1 MPDKHFVGLAITG
14 FKNNGKKRPISRVTL
29 MVDNDNAVTAGDDTG
44 IELAANCPHA
54 TQTMVDAILAQ
65 VKGYQYQMYSAD
77 DANLD
82 PAAEPG
88 DGVTVNGMYSVIA
101 RIDDDGSGYASIS
114 APGEEEQK
122 DEYPAAGPMTQQFDR
137 QIAETRSQITKTAE
151 QIRLEVA
158 NEVAGLST
166 SFTVELGKI
175 SARVDDAEG
184 SIEVA
189 ITTLDGLT
197 VTDSSGTT
205 KIKGS
210 SIETGT
216 LYVSAANV
224 TGTLTADQIKLTGSI
239 SWSDLSSSVQDD
251 INDAYTMAED
261 AQTVA
266 NDVDDVVSGWS
277 YVYRGTT
284 YIDGEMLMTGTVTA
298 TKLQGGTVDILNA
311 SGSSVASMY
320 IEKTSTVGLTIDSDY
335 SLRLLSADNLYLEGE
350 NASLLMSGSG
360 ISVNCGWFVP
370 SGTASY
376 LGYPN
381 RGMWQAVYS
390 YTDTIQT
397 SDRNKK
403 HDIESLP
410 DKYLDMLLDL
420 SIYRFKMNTG
430 TSDRYH
436 VGYVAQDVEE
446 YMNKHD
452 IDSLEFGGF
461 VKDADED
468 GNDIYMLRY
477 GEFMAIHTMAI
488 QKIYQRLEA
497 AGL

>member
-54 TQTMVDAILAQ
+54 TQAMVDAILAQ

-82 PAAEPG
+82 PAAELG
-88 DGVTVNGMYSVIA
+88 DGVTVNGIYSVIA

-158 NEVAGLST
+158 NEVGLST

-251 INDAYTMAED
+251 INGAYSMAED
-261 AQTVA
+261 AQSIA
-266 NDVDDVVSGWS
+266 SDVDDVVSGWS

>member
-1 MPDKHFVGLAITG
+1 MWYLVGPT
-14 FKNNGKKRPISRVTL
+14 F
-29 MVDNDNAVTAGDDTG
+29 
-44 IELAANCPHA
+44 
-54 TQTMVDAILAQ
+54 
-65 VKGYQYQMYSAD
+65 
-77 DANLD
+77 
-82 PAAEPG
+82 
-88 DGVTVNGMYSVIA
+88 
-101 RIDDDGSGYASIS
+101 
-114 APGEEEQK
+114 
-122 DEYPAAGPMTQQFDR
+122 
-137 QIAETRSQITKTAE
+137 
-151 QIRLEVA
+151 
-158 NEVAGLST
+158 
-166 SFTVELGKI
+166 
-175 SARVDDAEG
+175 
-184 SIEVA
+184 
-189 ITTLDGLT
+189 
-197 VTDSSGTT
+197 
-205 KIKGS
+205 
-210 SIETGT
+210 
-216 LYVSAANV
+216 
-224 TGTLTADQIKLTGSI
+224 
-239 SWSDLSSSVQDD
+239 
-251 INDAYTMAED
+251 
-261 AQTVA
+261 
-266 NDVDDVVSGWS
+266 
-277 YVYRGTT
+277 YRGTT

-335 SLRLLSADNLYLEGE
+335 SLRLLSADNLIFRGLK
-350 NASLLMSGSG
+350 SVTIDVRSG

>member
-1 MPDKHFVGLAITG
+1 MPDKHFVGLAITS

-29 MVDNDNAVTAGDDTG
+29 MVDNDNAVTSGDDTG
-44 IELAANCPHA
+44 IELSANCPHA
-54 TQTMVDAILAQ
+54 TQAMVDAILAQ

-82 PAAEPG
+82 PAAELG
-88 DGVTVNGMYSVIA
+88 DGVTVNGIYSVIA

-122 DEYPAAGPMTQQFDR
+122 DEYPAAGPMTQKFDR

-158 NEVAGLST
+158 NEVEGLST

-266 NDVDDVVSGWS
+266 NDVDDVVSGWT
-277 YVYRGTT
+277 YRGTT
-284 YIDGEMLMTGTVTA
+284 YIDGEMLMTGTVKA
-298 TKLQGGTVDILNA
+298 SSLQGGTVDILDA

-420 SIYRFKMNTG
+420 SVYRFKMNTG
-430 TSDRYH
+430 TSGRYH